1 MPSADEQSINLENPA
16 KVYYKDNTAGSEED
30 DMEFIRNIETRDWVI
45 AAIAFVAGAFI
56 F

>member
-1 MPSADEQSINLENPA
+1 MHGSRPSILEFPVL
-16 KVYYKDNTAGSEED
+16 VYYITITPDGRFSMD
-30 DMEFIRNIETRDWVI
+30 FIRDLQTRDWVV

>member
-1 MPSADEQSINLENPA
+1 
-16 KVYYKDNTAGSEED
+16 VYYISNTQEEAHMD
-30 DMEFIRNIETRDWVI
+30 FVRNLQTRDWVI

>member
-1 MPSADEQSINLENPA
+1 MDFVKNLQS
-16 KVYYKDNTAGSEED
+16 
-30 DMEFIRNIETRDWVI
+30 RDWIV